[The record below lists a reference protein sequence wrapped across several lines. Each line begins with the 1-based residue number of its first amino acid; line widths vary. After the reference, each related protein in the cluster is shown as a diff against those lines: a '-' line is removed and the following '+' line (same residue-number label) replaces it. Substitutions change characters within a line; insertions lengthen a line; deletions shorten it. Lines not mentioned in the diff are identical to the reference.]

1 MAKPVNTQRNPGAYH
16 NIITWQN
23 KLKDFYE
30 PGTFAAD
37 GMWGKNTEA
46 AY

>member
-1 MAKPVNTQRNPGAYH
+1 MANPVKTNKIN
-16 NIITWQN
+16 NKVLNWQN

-30 PGTFAAD
+30 PGTFKAD